1 MAVELQ
7 LVLVGA
13 LIVYSMV
20 STNSIDYS
28 FGAVEAKSASV
39 AAISEEVRW
48 NSSRKAVLVAVLE
61 LLQYHVIQKADQ
73 EVR

>member
-39 AAISEEVRW
+39 AAISEEVR
-48 NSSRKAVLVAVLE
+48 
-61 LLQYHVIQKADQ
+61 
-73 EVR
+73 